1 MKDLLKI
8 ILGRKLPQKKLEEI
22 RKKRDFTETLD
33 DFGNH
38 KIAYLVTGN
47 GIKITEDRTKILNK
61 EKGAKEYIQE
71 TRRYTPDGLLLSSEI
86 LGWSSSSYR
95 EIFPPLKT
103 NKTIIY
109 NSPGSLR
116 KKAKDHMTSAAKSY

>member
-61 EKGAKEYIQE
+61 EKGAKEYIQDLP
-71 TRRYTPDGLLLSSEI
+71 RR
-86 LGWSSSSYR
+86 
-95 EIFPPLKT
+95 
-103 NKTIIY
+103 
-109 NSPGSLR
+109 
-116 KKAKDHMTSAAKSY
+116 